1 MKAHR
6 TRRRKSF
13 DNTSYYL
20 GLEGGQIRGIMIQ
33 VLNIDRIYDQL
44 IEIESWCKAYQ
55 NRSLICMHRVS
66 IRKTHKVTA
75 KIPGHRMRQKI
86 HDSR

>member
-20 GLEGGQIRGIMIQ
+20 GLQDGQIRGIMRQ
-33 VLNIDRIYDQL
+33 FLNIDRIYDQL
-44 IEIESWCKAYQ
+44 LEIEIWCKAYQ

-66 IRKTHKVTA
+66 IRKTHKITA
-75 KIPGHRMRQKI
+75 KTPGNKISKI
-86 HDSR
+86 HDFT